1 MRDADRLHDTLVKEL
16 AQRRLRDAD
25 MAANAH
31 EAYAPLGYEPPGKS
45 LGSAKEVSDLR
56 DGQQRIMNEVH
67 GYITPLLG

>member
-1 MRDADRLHDTLVKEL
+1 MRDADRLNDTLAEEL

-31 EAYAPLGYEPPGKS
+31 EAYAPLGYEPPGES

>member
-45 LGSAKEVSDLR
+45 LGSAKKVSDLR
-56 DGQQRIMNEVH
+56 DTSRSLP
-67 GYITPLLG
+67 IT